1 MIQPLAGTERDAL
14 TAAARRPDG
23 SLQPLPDGVDAD
35 LLVGGLLVRDL
46 IEQMP
51 NERPGFD
58 PFLRIIY
65 TGLKALHA
73 DPNEIASADEPADKT
88 ALETFIAGRHEFD
101 GLLER
106 LRDECGVHFH
116 VDPERVDW
124 GHVGTLYMRLASL
137 RTLCEH
143 VFKEGEHAEPAASHD
158 GHASN
163 QDGRKI
169 AVCVP
174 TD

>member
-1 MIQPLAGTERDAL
+1 MIQPLTGAERDAL
-14 TAAARRPDG
+14 IAAAKRPDG
-23 SLQPLPDGVDAD
+23 RIHPLPEGVDAD
-35 LLVGGLLVRDL
+35 LLVGGLVVRDRV
-46 IEQMP
+46 EEAP
-51 NERPGFD
+51 DERPGFD
-58 PFLRIIY
+58 PFLRITY

-124 GHVGTLYMRLASL
+124 GHAGTLHMRLASL
-137 RTLCEH
+137 RALCDH
-143 VFKEGEHAEPAASHD
+143 VFKEGEHAD
-158 GHASN
+158 
-163 QDGRKI
+163 
-169 AVCVP
+169 
-174 TD
+174 